1 MNNFANEEKYFAQFN
16 YPETKRHK
24 AIHEKLLGK
33 VSGIITQINEGKDVN
48 FIEVLTFRKDWLQ
61 THILLEDKQYGPFLN
76 KHGIR

>member
-1 MNNFANEEKYFAQFN
+1 M
-16 YPETKRHK
+16 
-24 AIHEKLLGK
+24 
-33 VSGIITQINEGKDVN
+33 SGIITQINEGKDVN